1 MCQGLIF
8 YLHIILIFI
17 KYLFYFRIDELL
29 QELTCFILRDFLQDS
44 SLSSQ
49 IETSSIISSPIGRYS
64 SCSDRN
70 TRDCGVMSHLS
81 NLLSSY
87 DTFLTNYQ
95 MEIRYIEFNQLPSLE
110 LMHNTF
116 LLSKPK
122 ADDTQRWGCSII
134 FVVIIHWMSLVNCQ
148 FFVHRNFYLFLELKR
163 KKKKVKSEI
172 MENSASKRC

>member
-49 IETSSIISSPIGRYS
+49 VETSSIITSPIGRYS

-70 TRDCGVMSHLS
+70 TRDCGVISHLN

-87 DTFLTNYQ
+87 ETFLTNYQ
-95 MEIRYIEFNQLPSLE
+95 MDNILVTLKFINFHEQLRAD
-110 LMHNTF
+110 TDT
-116 LLSKPK
+116 LLISKPK
-122 ADDTQRWGCSII
+122 ALNNQRCGCCI
-134 FVVIIHWMSLVNCQ
+134 FFDVIIHWMSLVNCQ
-148 FFVHRNFYLFLELKR
+148 FFVQRSFIFFLY
-163 KKKKVKSEI
+163 
-172 MENSASKRC
+172 